1 MDLSLTFLDIV
12 KIRDSQP
19 GVCVP
24 LGVCKQVSGGTKC
37 SKQNKNNSVT
47 NYPVKSVKPS
57 KREMSEETINEWCFF
72 LAKNGVNERNSHK
85 NKTQF

>member
-47 NYPVKSVKPS
+47 TNIASI
-57 KREMSEETINEWCFF
+57 M
-72 LAKNGVNERNSHK
+72 VNWDIHWSGLVDIRVNLNLMEG
-85 NKTQF
+85 